1 MVLRRAALDV
11 RTVGTVEEARAADA
25 IAADLILLDLHLNGE
40 DGLQLANEFASSRK
54 QIPIVVVSSSVSKAA
69 VQERVRIAGCAGF
82 IAKPIDPRSFAAEVT
97 RYLRIVDAP
106 AGAAGS
112 ESQTDSIAL
121 HFRRQFLDAALQT
134 AEELM
139 ARSADRL
146 FSDTLLAEAAHRWAG
161 ASSIDAETNIQDLAH
176 ELELLARA
184 KQLDTT
190 ARIRDILRSVRGR
203 FQEARPAT

>member
-1 MVLRRAALDV
+1 
-11 RTVGTVEEARAADA
+11 
-25 IAADLILLDLHLNGE
+25 
-40 DGLQLANEFASSRK
+40 
-54 QIPIVVVSSSVSKAA
+54 
-69 VQERVRIAGCAGF
+69 
-82 IAKPIDPRSFAAEVT
+82 
-97 RYLRIVDAP
+97 
-106 AGAAGS
+106 
-112 ESQTDSIAL
+112 
-121 HFRRQFLDAALQT
+121 
-134 AEELM
+134 M